1 MLIKHTG
8 TITKV
13 AEDIFTKFKI
23 VQATNAV
30 KAMPLLVNHWI
41 TNSFC
46 CARGLRNDLGGVVRV
61 YRNDLDDVERKNAGT
76 KKTVAAK
83 IIAPKVIKAATL
95 MNHNV
100 VDKSDIRRGAP
111 KFDK

>member
-1 MLIKHTG
+1 VT
-8 TITKV
+8 
-13 AEDIFTKFKI
+13 EDIFTKFKI

-30 KAMPLLVNHWI
+30 KAMPLLVHHWI

-46 CARGLRNDLGGVVRV
+46 CAKGLGNDLGGVVRV
-61 YRNDLDDVERKNAGT
+61 YRNDLDDVERKNVGMNN
-76 KKTVAAK
+76 TVAAK
-83 IIAPKVIKAATL
+83 IIAPKVMKTAML